1 VREWA
6 LDYLLARGGFSP
18 DNFPDLGWPLFGA
31 ALGFLIATVLLYN
44 IQTRR
49 LHRHFPLVNMYEWLL
64 WTGLTVFSL
73 LIVEWIFRFY
83 FLFVLLT
90 LIVGIATFVWI
101 RFFRFPPLIEAYNQQ
116 LRRARFYSQQRYR
129 RPEATVRPKRTE
141 RTRRRRR
148 R

>member
-1 VREWA
+1 MKLGP
-6 LDYLLARGGFSP
+6 LDYLLAKEGFSP
-18 DNFPDLGWPLFGA
+18 ENFPDLGVPLFGA
-31 ALGFLIATVLLYN
+31 AFAFLIATVLLYN

-49 LHRHFPLVNMYEWLL
+49 LHRHFPLVNLQEWLL

-83 FLFVLLT
+83 FIFPVLT
-90 LIVGIATFVWI
+90 LVIGIATFIWI

-116 LRRARFYSQQRYR
+116 LRRARFYSQQKYR
-129 RPEATVRPKRTE
+129 RPEATVRPKRAD
-141 RTRRRRR
+141 RPRRRRR